1 MYCCLQCLQL
11 SNRGWTSLQGVLAL
25 RAAAGV
31 AALVM
36 MVAVKQP

>member
-1 MYCCLQCLQL
+1 MYC
-11 SNRGWTSLQGVLAL
+11 WTSLQEVLAL